1 MRGYMFW
8 VAFVASLGGLLFG
21 FDTAVISGAENA
33 IQQIY
38 GLNNFWH
45 GFTIATALIGTI
57 IGAFVCGKP
66 AQKYGRLV
74 SLKVIGALYLISA
87 VGSAAV
93 VNWYAFMIFRFVGGL
108 AVGASSVI
116 GPMYI
121 AEISPSSWRG
131 RFVAFFQFNIV
142 LGIVCAYFSNY
153 FIAGMPNDWQWMLG
167 SESVPALL
175 FTVLLFTVPESP
187 RWLVSQ
193 GQEEKAAAIFV
204 RTGEGDVEGEMAAI
218 KESFRTEAGIKKE
231 RLFQKKFTKPI
242 LIAFLIATL
251 NQLSGINAILYYAP
265 RLLEMSGVFRDGA
278 MLQSVIV
285 GLTNLTFTM
294 LGMALIDKLGR
305 RTLIAIGAVGM
316 VVAQAM
322 VARGFYLNE
331 FEGYTLLICICA
343 YVACFALSLG
353 ATIWV
358 VIAEVFPNSV
368 RSDGQV
374 LGSMTHWVWSALL
387 TWFFPLC
394 LFIGGEYIFAFF
406 SIIAALSLIFA
417 WWLPETKGKSLE
429 QIQKELVKEDA
440 PAPSVYNL
448 KGGNLTMTVT
458 DYGARVLSLMVPDK
472 DGKLADVCV
481 GYETL
486 NEYVECKGER
496 FFGAAVG
503 RLANRLGGAGFT
515 LDGKEY
521 HLSANDNGNTL
532 HGGHIGVDRLIWKVE
547 EHTENS
553 ITFSLVDPAGND
565 GWPGNLRIWMKYTL
579 TPEDE
584 FKVEYKADTDAPT
597 LVNLSHHTFF
607 NLTGDASKSILDHEL
622 TINAD
627 RYIPIDEKL
636 IPTGEVASVE
646 GTAFDF
652 RTPKAIGKDIGS
664 AETQLNN
671 GNGYDHNWCLGGD
684 GVRKAASLYE
694 PVSGRRMDVLTDQC
708 GVQFYSGNFFDG
720 SYAGKNG
727 KVIGYRCALALETQ
741 KWPDAIHHEG
751 FPDTVL
757 RPGETYEHVCVYRFY
772 V

>member
-1 MRGYMFW
+1 
-8 VAFVASLGGLLFG
+8 
-21 FDTAVISGAENA
+21 
-33 IQQIY
+33 
-38 GLNNFWH
+38 
-45 GFTIATALIGTI
+45 
-57 IGAFVCGKP
+57 
-66 AQKYGRLV
+66 
-74 SLKVIGALYLISA
+74 
-87 VGSAAV
+87 
-93 VNWYAFMIFRFVGGL
+93 
-108 AVGASSVI
+108 
-116 GPMYI
+116 
-121 AEISPSSWRG
+121 
-131 RFVAFFQFNIV
+131 
-142 LGIVCAYFSNY
+142 
-153 FIAGMPNDWQWMLG
+153 
-167 SESVPALL
+167 
-175 FTVLLFTVPESP
+175 
-187 RWLVSQ
+187 
-193 GQEEKAAAIFV
+193 
-204 RTGEGDVEGEMAAI
+204 
-218 KESFRTEAGIKKE
+218 
-231 RLFQKKFTKPI
+231 
-242 LIAFLIATL
+242 
-251 NQLSGINAILYYAP
+251 
-265 RLLEMSGVFRDGA
+265 
-278 MLQSVIV
+278 
-285 GLTNLTFTM
+285 
-294 LGMALIDKLGR
+294 
-305 RTLIAIGAVGM
+305 
-316 VVAQAM
+316 
-322 VARGFYLNE
+322 
-331 FEGYTLLICICA
+331 
-343 YVACFALSLG
+343 
-353 ATIWV
+353 
-358 VIAEVFPNSV
+358 
-368 RSDGQV
+368 
-374 LGSMTHWVWSALL
+374 
-387 TWFFPLC
+387 
-394 LFIGGEYIFAFF
+394 
-406 SIIAALSLIFA
+406 
-417 WWLPETKGKSLE
+417 
-429 QIQKELVKEDA
+429 
-440 PAPSVYNL
+440 
-448 KGGNLTMTVT
+448 MTVT

-636 IPTGEVASVE
+636 IPTGEIASVE

-664 AETQLNN
+664 AETQLDN

>member
-218 KESFRTEAGIKKE
+218 KESFRTEVGIKKE

-316 VVAQAM
+316 VVAQGL
-322 VARGFYLNE
+322 VARGFYLNA
-331 FEGYTLLICICA
+331 FEGYYLLICICA

-448 KGGNLTMTVT
+448 RGGNLTMTVT

-607 NLTGDASKSILDHEL
+607 NLTGDASRSILDHEL
-622 TINAD
+622 AINAD

-664 AETQLNN
+664 AETQLDN